1 MRRYHDL
8 GGTTGGPIVT
18 EAHEARPWA
27 KTLTA
32 IVGALRTH
40 DLMRVDELRR
50 ALEDL
55 PTEIYDKDYFERWA
69 EAVCNLL
76 EEKRIL
82 TREEVG
88 ERMAALAGRLEA
100 DG

>member
-8 GGTTGGPIVT
+8 GGTPAGPIEI

-32 IVGALRTH
+32 MVGALRVH

-55 PTEIYDKDYFERWA
+55 PPEVYDKEYFERWA

-76 EEKRIL
+76 EEKQIL
-82 TREEVG
+82 TRAEVTA
-88 ERMAALAGRLEA
+88 RMASIAGRLEA
-100 DG
+100 ER